1 MKRLDT
7 LRDNALATALMSR
20 AAYYSM
26 VKLRE
31 DSDLTP
37 VRLVEHWAEQQPN
50 GLAITGPDGSY
61 TYRALDGAANAVA
74 RSLQALG
81 MEKGQ
86 RLALMMAS
94 RPEFLVATLGAA
106 KLGVATALL
115 PTTLSG
121 DALVHALRVIRPDAV
136 LVGSECHTAWTALG
150 ESGTGL
156 PDKRLVWAD
165 VREPVELSDWA
176 KDPQRPLPEWD
187 DFARRVRDAS
197 GKPLSVSD
205 GHDMRLPFVLLASG
219 GPSELPR
226 ITLVTNQRFLQG
238 CYYFGQAVLKSNP
251 TDVTYNAGLPLAHRA
266 AFYQAWGVALTG
278 GGALAL
284 RRSFDAA
291 VFWED
296 CDRYDVTLVAYL
308 GATCRGLLRAPV
320 HPKETTH
327 RTRVWLG
334 SGLDASVWNAFKERF
349 AVPSLLENYIATG
362 GHVGLINLSGHEGMV
377 GRLGAGRGQVLAR
390 VDPVTEEFVREGG
403 KLVQAGP
410 GESGVLLAKI
420 GPLMA
425 FEGFEDP
432 ADNAASILVNPF
444 GKDERYVNTRDL
456 MTLHEGQWVSFA
468 PRVGDDVRLPGVTLG
483 SADIEDICSE
493 LSGVR
498 DACAYPVVT
507 DGERA
512 VMVALVVDPSF
523 SFDAFAQHVHAQ
535 LPREARPRFVRLEAS
550 LATTSSRRPIK
561 GALFVEGADPSRT
574 SAPVFEL
581 LSNGSYAPLGA
592 AARPA
597 GRGEQALIAPE

>member
-37 VRLVEHWAEQQPN
+37 VRMVEHWAEQQPN
-50 GLAITGPDGSY
+50 GLAITGPEGSY
-61 TYRALDGAANAVA
+61 SYRGLDAAANAAA
-74 RSLQALG
+74 RALQALG

-106 KLGVATALL
+106 KLGVACALL
-115 PTTLSG
+115 PPTLAG
-121 DALVHALRVIRPDAV
+121 DALAHALRVIRPDYV
-136 LVGSECHTAWTALG
+136 LAGSECQAPFVAL
-150 ESGTGL
+150 SDSSAL
-156 PDKRLVWAD
+156 PRGKRLVWIDEQGAAVD
-165 VREPVELSDWA
+165 APIPVGWE
-176 KDPQRPLPEWD
+176 
-187 DFARRVRDAS
+187 DFGKRVRDAS
-197 GKPLSVSD
+197 GAPLPVSD

-238 CYYFGQAVLKSNP
+238 CYYFGQAVIKSNP
-251 TDVTYNAGLPLAHRA
+251 TDVAYNAGLPLAHRA

-284 RRSFDAA
+284 RRSFAPAA
-291 VFWED
+291 FWED
-296 CDRYDVTLVAYL
+296 CDRYDVSLVAYL
-308 GATCRGLLRAPV
+308 GATCRGLLRAPA
-320 HPKETTH
+320 HPKERSH
-327 RTRVWLG
+327 RVRAWIG
-334 SGLDASVWNAFKERF
+334 SGLEADVWGTFKERF
-349 AVPSLLENYIATG
+349 AAQTVFENYIATG

-403 KLVQAGP
+403 KLVPAGP
-410 GESGVLLAKI
+410 GECGVLLAKI

-444 GKDERYVNTRDL
+444 GREERYVNTRDL
-456 MTLHEGQWVSFA
+456 MMLHEGQWVSFA
-468 PRVGDDVRLPGVTLG
+468 PRMGDDVQLPGSTLS
-483 SADIEDICSE
+483 SADIEDRCAE
-493 LSGVR
+493 VAGVR
-498 DACAYPVVT
+498 DACAYPVDVPT
-507 DGERA
+507 DAQPARA
-512 VMVALVVDPSF
+512 IMVALVVDAHFTLDSF
-523 SFDAFAQHVHAQ
+523 AKHTQAQ
-535 LPREARPRFVRLEAS
+535 LPRAAWPRYVRLTS
-550 LATTSSRRPIK
+550 SIATTSSRRPLK
-561 GALFVEGADPSRT
+561 SRFCAEGVDPGRGA
-574 SAPVFEL
+574 APTFEL
-581 LSNGSYAPLGA
+581 DAQLRYVPLGA
-592 AARPA
+592 SPAAAATHESSPTVSD
-597 GRGEQALIAPE
+597 